1 MDPSTKRQNKRDSA
15 KKSKDHS
22 VYTQK
27 SIRVKE
33 AMTQR
38 NIPSE
43 KYGGANKSGK
53 EPLQS
58 RASK

>member
-1 MDPSTKRQNKRDSA
+1 MDPTTKRQKKRDSA

-22 VYTQK
+22 IYTQK

-33 AMTQR
+33 ALMQR

-43 KYGGANKSGK
+43 KYGGTNKSGK

-58 RASK
+58 RASQ